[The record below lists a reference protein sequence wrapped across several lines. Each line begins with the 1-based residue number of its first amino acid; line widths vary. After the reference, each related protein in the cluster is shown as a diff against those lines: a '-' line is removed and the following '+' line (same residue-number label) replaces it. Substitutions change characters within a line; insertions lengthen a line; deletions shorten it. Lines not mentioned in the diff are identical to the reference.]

1 MENRHFVSDLVGD
14 WPTFRA
20 HHSPKNSLAKWN
32 FVSTRNNQVFFFVV
46 LLGENYNKGV
56 DWWSLGTL
64 VYEMLCGLPPFYDED
79 VQKMYNLKM
88 TADLEI
94 PEYVDDDAADLI
106 RRVSI
111 YCIIGAGYVIYA
123 NAYRFY

>member
-1 MENRHFVSDLVGD
+1 
-14 WPTFRA
+14 
-20 HHSPKNSLAKWN
+20 
-32 FVSTRNNQVFFFVV
+32 
-46 LLGENYNKGV
+46 
-56 DWWSLGTL
+56 
-64 VYEMLCGLPPFYDED
+64 MLCGLPPFYDED

-111 YCIIGAGYVIYA
+111 YCIMAPAMSYVLMRID
-123 NAYRFY
+123 FISF

>member
-1 MENRHFVSDLVGD
+1 M
-14 WPTFRA
+14 
-20 HHSPKNSLAKWN
+20 
-32 FVSTRNNQVFFFVV
+32 
-46 LLGENYNKGV
+46 LGENYNKGV

-106 RRVSI
+106 RRVSV
-111 YCIIGAGYVIYA
+111 YCILAA
-123 NAYRFY
+123 